1 MHEEP
6 GNLSP
11 DPLASHIG
19 SMPVNTVRARAFA
32 CTNVCAG
39 QNRGTATDCFAR
51 NSRINAFKAFRGC
64 VPGLLPISPIPRLR
78 SIRSASLPSRFR
90 TPVFRFASSPRGS
103 CLMRGDRDH
112 DAASIDRFHFDS
124 FFDFSSG
131 KLRF

>member
-11 DPLASHIG
+11 DPLASHVG

-64 VPGLLPISPIPRLR
+64 VPGLLPISPISRLG
-78 SIRSASLPSRFR
+78 SIRSAPRIYSIEISHARF
-90 TPVFRFASSPRGS
+90 S
-103 CLMRGDRDH
+103 
-112 DAASIDRFHFDS
+112 
-124 FFDFSSG
+124 
-131 KLRF
+131 LRFESSRLVFNEG

>member
-11 DPLASHIG
+11 DPLASHVG

-64 VPGLLPISPIPRLR
+64 VPGLLPISPISRLG

-90 TPVFRFASSPRGS
+90 TPVSRFASSPRV
-103 CLMRGDRDH
+103 
-112 DAASIDRFHFDS
+112 
-124 FFDFSSG
+124 
-131 KLRF
+131 